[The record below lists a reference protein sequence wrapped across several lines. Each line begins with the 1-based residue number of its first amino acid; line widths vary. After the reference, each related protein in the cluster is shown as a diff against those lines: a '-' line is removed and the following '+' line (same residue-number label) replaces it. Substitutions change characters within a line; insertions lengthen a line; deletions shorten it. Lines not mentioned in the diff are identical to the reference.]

1 MAMLLRLCCSRPW
14 QWERGKIPA
23 GSRWQSS
30 LITPLAGWFWRH
42 SGGYG
47 GLHRQAH
54 GERRQQQE
62 NDVTTRDGS
71 VAAAMSP
78 RAEVGVRG
86 MGRAGGVRGDEMGIR
101 VGGRTEG
108 QSVWTTEIKG
118 AGTHETEGIAVE
130 GWFQTDDEAVSG
142 GWAYFFFF
150 LCPCLGPLYPQA
162 YMGIQFN
169 CIINAFWLHCVCHTI
184 ARPQPP
190 CPLARRRARL
200 FTKNQSSHW
209 KCVINPYSMCLI
221 SCPRP
226 PHSLSHTLT
235 HRVMHNR

>member
-1 MAMLLRLCCSRPW
+1 MAMLLRLCFSRPW

-150 LCPCLGPLYPQA
+150 CAPALDHFIRRLTWEFNLIALLMPFDYIA
-162 YMGIQFN
+162 YVTQS
-169 CIINAFWLHCVCHTI
+169 
-184 ARPQPP
+184 
-190 CPLARRRARL
+190 RARNL
-200 FTKNQSSHW
+200 RALW
-209 KCVINPYSMCLI
+209 PGGALDCLPKI
-221 SCPRP
+221 KAA
-226 PHSLSHTLT
+226 TEN
-235 HRVMHNR
+235 VW